1 MASIKKIIFSLG
13 LSVFLFS
20 SCKDNILEKKG
31 RLNPNDV
38 QFERP
43 LFRVLS
49 VPSQSY
55 VELKKKITFHWEK
68 MGTGIAANPEVW
80 VYRDNLA
87 VSKVNS
93 VDFSLQNGEFEL
105 DLASLSFKHMQKL
118 QVAIKQSN
126 NGIVWL
132 DSLTTAILV
141 YDETQAPVLSFL
153 SAMNTTSKSIILQA
167 EIIKLGTTTVNEIGI
182 CMNTS
187 GSPTTSDKTEV
198 CNVTYADGV
207 KLDATFVGL
216 LANTSYFFRLYAKKG
231 ASWIYGKEQV
241 FKTALPNKPSIGV
254 PAISLIT
261 STSCSLS
268 ATISDDGGGPITE
281 KGFVFNTTGSPNL
294 NDSKVVSSSSGSVFS
309 SALQGLTRSKKYHIA
324 AYATNASGTS
334 IGTTT
339 NFTTPAES
347 LVSKNSCDNLSGFM
361 AKFEY
366 WSGTAYSWADWT
378 ISSGY
383 SGSGLYADNGNKP
396 ALGGYVEFTQS
407 FSSPGFLR
415 FWINT
420 KNAGYDNR
428 IPTVYVDGVAQSTP
442 TMVGGQASSFYWAQL
457 QTAMISQGTHKV
469 KLEWGRSGMFFYYKL
484 DEIQVYQ

>member
-1 MASIKKIIFSLG
+1 MASVKKIIFSLG

-20 SCKDNILEKKG
+20 SCKDNLLEKKG

-38 QFERP
+38 QFDRP

-68 MGTGIAANPEVW
+68 TGEGIAANPEVW
-80 VYRDNLA
+80 VYRDNIAIL
-87 VSKVNS
+87 KVNS
-93 VDFSLQNGEFEL
+93 VDFSIQNGEFEL
-105 DLASLSFKHMQKL
+105 DLATLSFKHMQKL
-118 QVAIKQSN
+118 QVSIKQSN
-126 NGIVWL
+126 NGLVWL
-132 DSLTTAILV
+132 DTLTTAILV
-141 YDETQAPVLSFL
+141 YDETQAPVLSYL
-153 SAMNTTSKSIILQA
+153 NAINTTSKSIILQA
-167 EIIKLGTTTVNEIGI
+167 EIIKLGATTVNEIGI
-182 CMNTS
+182 CMNTT
-187 GSPTTSDKTEV
+187 GSPTTSDKTEL

-207 KLDATFVGL
+207 KLDATFGGL
-216 LANTSYFFRLYAKKG
+216 VANTSYYFRLYAKKG
-231 ASWIYGKEQV
+231 TSPVYGKEQV
-241 FKTALPNKPSIGV
+241 FKTALPNKPSIGA
-254 PAISLIT
+254 PTISLIT

-268 ATISDDGGGPITE
+268 ASISDDGGGSVSE

-294 NDSKVVSSSSGSVFS
+294 NDSKVISGSSGNVFS
-309 SALQGLTRSKKYHIA
+309 AALQGLSPSKKYYIA
-324 AYATNASGTS
+324 AYATNSSGTT

-339 NFTTPAES
+339 NFSTPAES
-347 LVSKNSCDNLSGFM
+347 LVSKNSCDNLSGFT

-366 WSGTAYSWADWT
+366 WSGTTYSWADWT

-420 KNAGYDNR
+420 NNAGYDNR
-428 IPTVYVDGVAQSTP
+428 IPTVYVDGVSQSTP

-457 QTAMISQGTHKV
+457 QTARISTGTHKV
-469 KLEWGRSGMFFYYKL
+469 KLEWARSGMYFYYKL
-484 DEIQVYQ
+484 DEIEVYQ